1 MVVGTT
7 RTPGKADALRTAGAR
22 PVGLESLSQPAC
34 SSEGRMLS
42 TRSVNRMTKETRPS
56 DQEAKS
62 LRIARSRHRIAW
74 PTRQEDRSWLCRR
87 ESARSK
93 VTQ

>member
-1 MVVGTT
+1 MQIFV
-7 RTPGKADALRTAGAR
+7 PGATGAFGRRLVRGSHALD
-22 PVGLESLSQPAC
+22 SI
-34 SSEGRMLS
+34 
-42 TRSVNRMTKETRPS
+42 VNRMTKETRPS
-56 DQEAKS
+56 DQGAKG

-93 VTQ
+93 VTP